1 MIEARGE
8 IVELEDLRSAVGAW
22 VKERRPYS
30 RMPEWLYDRVRALH
44 ASYSVKE
51 LSKLLGIRIPTL
63 KRALANDGEPQV
75 PLPTRGTEALDL
87 VKVGTHSRPS
97 PLGLSKEGYEFTLE
111 APSGVKLHLV
121 GLNLMEAL
129 AAFKEVIT

>member
-1 MIEARGE
+1 MVEARGE
-8 IVELEDLRSAVGAW
+8 IFELEDLRGAVGAW

-44 ASYSVKE
+44 ASYTVKE

-63 KRALANDGEPQV
+63 KRALANEGEPLG
-75 PLPTRGTEALDL
+75 PLPLRGAKALEL
-87 VKVGTHSRPS
+87 VKVGSHSRTS
-97 PLGLSKEGYEFTLE
+97 TLGVSKEVYDFTLE
-111 APSGVKLHLV
+111 APSGVKLRLA